1 MLQAAIDKITEGL
14 KGKSKMGWAAQ
25 AMAGPVAEQLI
36 DFCRQDAE
44 FAQAVVEGGSFAGC
58 MAAVGKNC
66 GSVLSDLEAYR
77 RAVQFYFPGAGVRSS
92 ITIDLYAGIRGDD
105 AASKSGDIIDLTL
118 FL

>member
-1 MLQAAIDKITEGL
+1 MLQEAINKITDGL
-14 KGKSKMGWAAQ
+14 KGKSKMGRAAQ

-58 MAAVGKNC
+58 MAAVEKNC
-66 GSVLSDLEAYR
+66 GSALSDLEAYR
-77 RAVQFYFPGAGVRSS
+77 RAVQYYFPGAGIDVRM
-92 ITIDLYAGIRGDD
+92 TIDLCAGVRGEED
-105 AASKSGDIIDLTL
+105 ASKPGGLIDLTL